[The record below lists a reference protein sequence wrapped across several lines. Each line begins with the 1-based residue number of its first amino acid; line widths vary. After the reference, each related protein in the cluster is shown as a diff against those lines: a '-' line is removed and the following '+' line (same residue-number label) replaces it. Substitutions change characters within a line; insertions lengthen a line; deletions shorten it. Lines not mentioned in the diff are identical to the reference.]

1 VSFGLALLLMV
12 VERWTTYYWL
22 AVLSGFALAIFD
34 VLSQRMAYEGKQL
47 AVLKA
52 RCARVLLPLV
62 VAVFSVLTGATTTQ
76 VIQLQGAL
84 CIIFAL
90 IIWGRWIGPR
100 RWWRLSTNVISQY
113 RYGLLPTLIMS
124 LLNGV
129 WINGMTPALN
139 HLASSALAGQF
150 AILQRLV
157 GGTLGLLSTAITLG
171 MLKKDY
177 VEVHWPTI
185 SRVLLINILISILLC
200 LLLGISLTSNASHM
214 LGFNWTFDLSVY
226 WATCAFLV
234 ASFSI
239 GAISA
244 VAIRLKDEWFLT
256 IWQFTA
262 LISWVVIYYLMPFA
276 DFLVTALWFGTAMYV
291 FLGLRWRHLSTKSDN
306 NDRSLQN
313 P

>member
-1 VSFGLALLLMV
+1 
-12 VERWTTYYWL
+12 
-22 AVLSGFALAIFD
+22 
-34 VLSQRMAYEGKQL
+34 
-47 AVLKA
+47 
-52 RCARVLLPLV
+52 
-62 VAVFSVLTGATTTQ
+62 
-76 VIQLQGAL
+76 
-84 CIIFAL
+84 
-90 IIWGRWIGPR
+90 
-100 RWWRLSTNVISQY
+100 
-113 RYGLLPTLIMS
+113 
-124 LLNGV
+124 
-129 WINGMTPALN
+129 
-139 HLASSALAGQF
+139 
-150 AILQRLV
+150 
-157 GGTLGLLSTAITLG
+157 
-171 MLKKDY
+171 
-177 VEVHWPTI
+177 
-185 SRVLLINILISILLC
+185 
-200 LLLGISLTSNASHM
+200 M